1 MFVRKS
7 KRARNKSFSCF
18 MEGREF
24 ENVPAE
30 VMKYLHDSSIMRLFF
45 IFSPCHVIT
54 FALNMKY
61 NSLLKDEQGS

>member
-1 MFVRKS
+1 
-7 KRARNKSFSCF
+7 